1 MVLDNITRRPIAR
14 LCFCTFLSIG
24 MILQGQ
30 SAQAQSAQGKPSQD
44 QSTNN
49 KSITIDDGFLFVD
62 GHYVPTPFTV
72 EVRGQSLSIQ
82 GTEYASDYFRLPDE
96 EENGNDAR
104 SRSSRIHT
112 QSFSAFS
119 RGTKSGRSKRAQKQR
134 AAEMQGLLRDLRL
147 GFVAVLY
154 EGESPLL
161 LDPTG
166 TGQDLLETLTSE
178 DELAFVAPSSLDQE
192 EQKLWLQIVSEF
204 ENTPEFQSQAM
215 AVLTEH
221 WRAQEANEQVA
232 AANLFFDRVSYPITI
247 AAMILVVLA
256 FGHLLA
262 NSPNHMAKTD
272 DPDQMSDAHGTI
284 LKSLCLIGLLSA
296 IDLFWTLAAS
306 QAGAMREMNP
316 LGRAMIEDPVRL
328 ILFKAG
334 VTGLA
339 IGILYCLHRFPIA
352 QRASWW
358 CCLVLTLL
366 TARWLTFQSMFV

>member
-1 MVLDNITRRPIAR
+1 MVLDSISRRPIAG
-14 LCFCTFLSIG
+14 LCFFTFLSIG
-24 MILQGQ
+24 LIAPAAGQ
-30 SAQAQSAQGKPSQD
+30 SPVDA
-44 QSTNN
+44 
-49 KSITIDDGFLFVD
+49 SILIEEGFLFVD
-62 GHYVPTPFTV
+62 GRYVPTPIEI
-72 EVRGQSLSIQ
+72 EVRGDSLAIQ
-82 GTEYASDYFRLPDE
+82 GTEYASDYFRLPE
-96 EENGNDAR
+96 EEERGAR
-104 SRSSRIHT
+104 SRSRSPRVQT
-112 QSFSAFS
+112 QSYHAFN
-119 RGTKSGRSKRAQKQR
+119 RGNGVKGGRSKREQKQR
-134 AAEMQGLLRDLRL
+134 AAELQGLLRDLRL

-166 TGQDLLETLTSE
+166 TGQDLLETLTS
-178 DELAFVAPSSLDQE
+178 DEQLAFIAPSSLNQD

-204 ENTPEFQSQAM
+204 ESTPQFQSQAM
-215 AVLTEH
+215 AVLNEN
-221 WRAQEANEQVA
+221 WRAQQVNEQVV
-232 AANLFFDRVSYPITI
+232 AANLFFDRVSYPITMT
-247 AAMILVVLA
+247 AMILVVLA

-262 NSPNHMAKTD
+262 NSPNHMAPTD
-272 DPDQMSDAHGTI
+272 DPEKASHAHGTI

-316 LGRAMIEDPVRL
+316 LGRAMIEDPLQL

-339 IGILYCLHRFPIA
+339 IGILYWLHRFPIA